1 MDLLPSSLLG
11 FLSGSDCKESACNAG
26 DPGLIPG
33 EGNGNP
39 LQYPYLENFMD
50 RGAWKA
56 IVCGTTKGCTRLSKQ
71 ARFSSELIE
80 FMKENTCF
88 CILIS
93 LFHYSYK
100 EKAKNLNV
108 LFKF

>member
-1 MDLLPSSLLG
+1 MVKNLPANVKDTG
-11 FLSGSDCKESACNAG
+11 DVSAV
-26 DPGLIPG
+26 PGLGRSPG
-33 EGNGNP
+33 VGNGNP
-39 LQYPYLENFMD
+39 LHHSYLENFMD